1 MPYVTPKKPPHFR
14 TAETQAL
21 ESTTARGTDRTH
33 FFPRRGY
40 LELNGLWPLIW
51 RHTGSQPPDDFG
63 ESLAPDFVVNLMPSQ
78 ILVDSVVHDS
88 AQATVGGTRQ
98 PSQSFGQPSV
108 KLNRGRIL
116 HTDLSSQPSLVRVRQ
131 ASRLIISSHET

>member
-1 MPYVTPKKPPHFR
+1 MCATARLVKVWGDETAYVTPKEPAQFR
-14 TAETQAL
+14 TADTQTL
-21 ESTTARGTDRTH
+21 VSTTTRGTARTH

-78 ILVDSVVHDS
+78 VFVDCVVHDS

-98 PSQSFGQPSV
+98 PSQSFGEASV
-108 KLNRGRIL
+108 KLYCG
-116 HTDLSSQPSLVRVRQ
+116 
-131 ASRLIISSHET
+131 